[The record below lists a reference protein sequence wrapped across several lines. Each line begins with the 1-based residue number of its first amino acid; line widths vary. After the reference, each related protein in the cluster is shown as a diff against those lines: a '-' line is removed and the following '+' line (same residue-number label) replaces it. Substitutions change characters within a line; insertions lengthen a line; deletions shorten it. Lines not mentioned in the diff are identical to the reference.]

1 MKVRTDIDKPEKGK
15 TVVTTTATK
24 VGPAPKEKSGGTEM
38 KFSRGKE
45 TKTYTSARSFTGNP
59 AYGKD
64 NPSKPDPEFV
74 EKARAE
80 KKDIAYD
87 KAGKPYRAGYTE
99 TKKEPD
105 QVSTKIKVVP
115 DIRPVKL
122 QTKVLVKHKTGQQSG
137 KLKPMG
143 MTYGTDSPSK
153 GGGTKYKMKVKAR

>member
-1 MKVRTDIDKPEKGK
+1 MKVRANVDGPGK
-15 TVVTTTATK
+15 SKVMVTAKK

-38 KFSRGKE
+38 KLTPGKE
-45 TKTYTSARSFTGNP
+45 TKSYTPARTFSGHP

-64 NPSKPDPEFV
+64 NPSKKDPEFI
-74 EKARAE
+74 EKARSE

-105 QVSTKIKVVP
+105 QVSAKIKVVP

-122 QTKVLVKHKTGQQSG
+122 QTKVIVRHKEGQKSG

-143 MTYGTDSPSK
+143 MTYGTDSPN
-153 GGGTKYKMKVKAR
+153 GGGTKYKMKVRAK